1 MRNKLAWL
9 IFLLGLSFFGAGIL
23 VKPTPVKSPTKATI
37 SSSITPTAQVT
48 QPPEVEI
55 ATSSA
60 QVTRVVDG
68 DTIKVSVGGK
78 EETVRLIGINTPET
92 VDPRKPVECFGP
104 QASEEAKKILT
115 GQSINL
121 ESDSSQDS
129 RDKYGR
135 LLDYVF
141 LADGTNFDLFMI
153 RQGFA
158 REYTYKYPY
167 KYQQE
172 FKLAQQQAM
181 NEKLGLWSACANG
194 L

>member
-1 MRNKLAWL
+1 MRNKLLLAL
-9 IFLLGLSFFGAGIL
+9 FLLGVSFFSAGIL
-23 VKPTPVKSPTKATI
+23 VNPKPSPNPTLPSI
-37 SSSITPTAQVT
+37 SSSITPTVA
-48 QPPEVEI
+48 EVRV

-68 DTIKVSVGGK
+68 DTIKVLLDGK

-92 VDPRKPVECFGP
+92 VDPRKPIECFGP
-104 QASEEAKKILT
+104 QASGETKKVLT
-115 GQSINL
+115 GQSVNL
-121 ESDSSQDS
+121 ESDPTQDS

-135 LLDYVF
+135 LLEYVF
-141 LADGTNFDLFMI
+141 LADGTNFDEFMI

-158 REYTYKYPY
+158 YEYTYKYPY

-172 FKLAQQQAM
+172 FKNAEALAKQ
-181 NEKLGLWSACANG
+181 EKLGLWSACPNG

>member
-1 MRNKLAWL
+1 MRNKLAL
-9 IFLLGLSFFGAGIL
+9 LLFFLGLSFFGAGIL
-23 VKPTPVKSPTKATI
+23 ANPKPVQSPTKATI
-37 SSSITPTAQVT
+37 SSSVTPTVA
-48 QPPEVEI
+48 EVKI
-55 ATSSA
+55 ATNSA
-60 QVTRVVDG
+60 QVTKVVDG
-68 DTIKVSVGGK
+68 DTIKVSINGN

-104 QASEEAKKILT
+104 QASEEAKKVLS
-115 GQSINL
+115 GQSVTL
-121 ESDSSQDS
+121 ESDPTQDA

-167 KYQQE
+167 KHQQE
-172 FKLAQQQAM
+172 FKNAEALAKQ
-181 NEKLGLWSACANG
+181 EKLGLWSACQ
-194 L
+194 